1 MDERTQVNTRR
12 QRATRAVRTIVG
24 LVGVGAAVA
33 TVLVAGR
40 LDLPDIGSAPSA
52 ATIEPV
58 PAAQSRACSGPLME
72 LGQDAAAATAA
83 TSVGSPIVVA
93 GEGLDGAVAS
103 TPLAAPD
110 DTAGATGPALLSAPA
125 TEDESTLA
133 GAQSQAVER
142 DRMRGYAASACA
154 EPVSDAW
161 LVAGSS
167 DVGQST
173 VVNLVNPSAV
183 EASVT
188 LEVFGETGRVDAPAA
203 AGIVVEPG
211 TQRIVALA
219 GIAPNLQ
226 TPVVHMSSIGAAV
239 VATLQQSAVRAITA
253 EGVDVVGSTSSP
265 AAEQTI
271 AGFVVPLTRPVER
284 SEGYD
289 WRVPGVRLLVPGS
302 FDSQVTIVATR
313 TDGTTSAPQ
322 TVDATAGAVIDV
334 PVSDLAPGEY
344 SITVTS
350 SEPVVAAAHT
360 ASLRSDRSDFAWF
373 VSTVPLDDTATVSVV
388 NGPSPAL
395 HLVNASGEERT
406 VVVAWN
412 GGERSVIVPAG
423 GSTVQRIE
431 SRRTYVLSDVAGMHA
446 AITYIG
452 DAGIASFAVAPPSA
466 ASDPVVVRTR

>member
-1 MDERTQVNTRR
+1 
-12 QRATRAVRTIVG
+12 
-24 LVGVGAAVA
+24 
-33 TVLVAGR
+33 
-40 LDLPDIGSAPSA
+40 
-52 ATIEPV
+52 
-58 PAAQSRACSGPLME
+58 
-72 LGQDAAAATAA
+72 
-83 TSVGSPIVVA
+83 
-93 GEGLDGAVAS
+93 
-103 TPLAAPD
+103 
-110 DTAGATGPALLSAPA
+110 
-125 TEDESTLA
+125 
-133 GAQSQAVER
+133 
-142 DRMRGYAASACA
+142 
-154 EPVSDAW
+154 
-161 LVAGSS
+161 
-167 DVGQST
+167 
-173 VVNLVNPSAV
+173 
-183 EASVT
+183 
-188 LEVFGETGRVDAPAA
+188 
-203 AGIVVEPG
+203 
-211 TQRIVALA
+211 
-219 GIAPNLQ
+219 
-226 TPVVHMSSIGAAV
+226 
-239 VATLQQSAVRAITA
+239 
-253 EGVDVVGSTSSP
+253 VDVVGSTSSP

-271 AGFVVPLTRPVER
+271 AGLVVPPTRPVER

-313 TDGTTSAPQ
+313 TDGTSSAPQ

-360 ASLRSDRSDFAWF
+360 ASLRSDRSDFGWF
-373 VSTVPLDDTATVSVV
+373 VSTSPLDDTATVSVV

-406 VVVAWN
+406 VVVAWS